1 MRLALS
7 LRRTLSEIAEMPG
20 AEFRLWQEFMRTEP
34 IGQRRDDMN
43 FALLRMQIAGIAGAK
58 NQRIDD
64 YLILWGEQPEAEEIP
79 VVEDPAFYREQF
91 QKMVNGE

>member
-64 YLILWGEQPEAEEIP
+64 YLIPWGEQPEVEEIP
-79 VVEDPAFYREQF
+79 VADDPAFYREQF

>member
-7 LRRTLSEIAEMPG
+7 LRRTLAELAEMPG
-20 AEFRLWQEFMRTEP
+20 HEFELWAEFMRTEP

-58 NQRIDD
+58 NIRPED
-64 YLILWGEQPEAEEIP
+64 YLHDWNKPIERDVP
-79 VVEDPAFYREQF
+79 VVNDPAFYQEQF

>member
-7 LRRTLSEIAEMPG
+7 LRRTLSEIAERPG

-43 FALLRMQIAGIAGAK
+43 FALLRMQIAGIAGAQ
-58 NQRIDD
+58 NHGIDD
-64 YLILWGEQPEAEEIP
+64 
-79 VVEDPAFYREQF
+79 
-91 QKMVNGE
+91 